1 MPRQTARSRPYS
13 APGTPSA
20 LTTPEGCELLI
31 HVGIDT
37 VELGG
42 APFTIRVKE
51 GDTLKKGD
59 LIGSF
64 DAQAIREA
72 GCRTV
77 TPVVV
82 TNAEDYTAFRLLRT
96 GETAHGADVQRVE

>member
-1 MPRQTARSRPYS
+1 MVADEDIWVE
-13 APGTPSA
+13 A
-20 LTTPEGCELLI
+20 LGETEGVKQAE
-31 HVGIDT
+31 VRAQVSGILEKIVYKEGD
-37 VELGG
+37 
-42 APFTIRVKE
+42 RVKE

-82 TNAEDYTAFRLLRT
+82 TNADDYAAFRLLRT
-96 GETAHGADVQRVE
+96 GETAHGADVLRVE